1 MNINK
6 VFFQEQ
12 QARLAEQ
19 FDKLR
24 LKETGDTERGEIIKD
39 FVLQSERM
47 RHNCFK
53 PGAERDEID
62 RLTLE
67 KLADPLELSP
77 EFCRDEAI
85 LRRLTIDPSA
95 ASRYWDQSHKQL
107 SKAQSE
113 RASKPRPKN
122 KDKITEE
129 IEGILSVN
137 PKLSAKEVGQALEI
151 YDEITIIEEEYHH
164 REDASRLKVRNL
176 RGRVSDAKKRLKKD
190 SA

>member
-1 MNINK
+1 VNINK

-24 LKETGDTERGEIIKD
+24 LKATSDTERGEIIKD
-39 FVLQSERM
+39 FVLQLERM

-137 PKLSAKEVGQALEI
+137 PKLSAKKVGQALEI

>member
-1 MNINK
+1 VNINK
-6 VFFQEQ
+6 VFLHEQ
-12 QARLAEQ
+12 QARIAEQ
-19 FDKLR
+19 FEQLR
-24 LKETGDTERGEIIKD
+24 LKATSDTERGEIIKD
-39 FVLQSERM
+39 FVLQLERM

-122 KDKITEE
+122 KDKITEG
-129 IEGILSVN
+129 IEGILSVS

>member
-1 MNINK
+1 MTINRTSFK
-6 VFFQEQ
+6 EQ
-12 QARLAEQ
+12 QEKLAEQ
-19 FDKLR
+19 FDQFR
-24 LKETGDTERGEIIKD
+24 LMATSYTERGKIIKD

-47 RHNCFK
+47 RHNCFE
-53 PGAERDEID
+53 PCAERDEID
-62 RLTLE
+62 RRTLE
-67 KLADPLELSP
+67 KLADPLELGP
-77 EFCRDEAI
+77 EFSRDEAI
-85 LRRLTIDPSA
+85 FRRLTIDPSA
-95 ASRYWDQSHKQL
+95 ASRYWDQSYKQL

-113 RASKPRPKN
+113 RARKPRPKN

-151 YDEITIIEEEYHH
+151 YDEITIIDEEYHH

>member
-19 FDKLR
+19 FEQLR
-24 LKETGDTERGEIIKD
+24 LKATSDTERGEIIKD
-39 FVLQSERM
+39 FVLQLERM

-151 YDEITIIEEEYHH
+151 HDEITIIEEEYHH

-176 RGRVSDAKKRLKKD
+176 RGRVSDAQKRLKKD

>member
-1 MNINK
+1 MTINRTPFK
-6 VFFQEQ
+6 EQ
-12 QARLAEQ
+12 QEKLAEQ
-19 FDKLR
+19 FDQFR
-24 LKETGDTERGEIIKD
+24 LMATSDTERGKIIKD

-47 RHNCFK
+47 RHNCFE
-53 PGAERDEID
+53 PCAERDEID
-62 RLTLE
+62 RRTLE
-67 KLADPLELSP
+67 KLADPLELGP
-77 EFCRDEAI
+77 EFSRDEAI
-85 LRRLTIDPSA
+85 FRRLTIDPSA

-113 RASKPRPKN
+113 RARKPRPKN

>member
-24 LKETGDTERGEIIKD
+24 LKATSDTERGEIIKD

-85 LRRLTIDPSA
+85 FRRLTIDP
-95 ASRYWDQSHKQL
+95 
-107 SKAQSE
+107 
-113 RASKPRPKN
+113 
-122 KDKITEE
+122 
-129 IEGILSVN
+129 
-137 PKLSAKEVGQALEI
+137 
-151 YDEITIIEEEYHH
+151 
-164 REDASRLKVRNL
+164 
-176 RGRVSDAKKRLKKD
+176 
-190 SA
+190 

>member
-19 FDKLR
+19 FEQLR
-24 LKETGDTERGEIIKD
+24 LKATSDTERGEIIKD

-53 PGAERDEID
+53 PGADRDKID

-85 LRRLTIDPSA
+85 FRRLTIDPSA

-151 YDEITIIEEEYHH
+151 YDEITIIEEEYNH

>member
-6 VFFQEQ
+6 VFLHEQ
-12 QARLAEQ
+12 QARIAEQ
-19 FDKLR
+19 FEQLR
-24 LKETGDTERGEIIKD
+24 LKATSDTERGEIIKD
-39 FVLQSERM
+39 FVLQLERM

-85 LRRLTIDPSA
+85 LRRLMIDPSA

>member
-6 VFFQEQ
+6 VFLQEQ
-12 QARLAEQ
+12 QTRLAEQ
-19 FDKLR
+19 FEQLR
-24 LKETGDTERGEIIKD
+24 LMATSDTERGEIIKD
-39 FVLQSERM
+39 FVLQLERM
-47 RHNCFK
+47 RHNCFR

-85 LRRLTIDPSA
+85 FRRLTIDPSA

-122 KDKITEE
+122 KDKITEG